1 MLAPNVFSL
10 EFGIKSQI
18 FNLSFKMC
26 IFLELHAEV
35 TYGSNNTVSGI
46 ALKFSN
52 KNRNNERKVNLNY
65 SIC

>member
-1 MLAPNVFSL
+1 
-10 EFGIKSQI
+10 
-18 FNLSFKMC
+18 MC
-26 IFLELHAEV
+26 IFLEVHAEV

-52 KNRNNERKVNLNY
+52 RNRNNERKVNLNY